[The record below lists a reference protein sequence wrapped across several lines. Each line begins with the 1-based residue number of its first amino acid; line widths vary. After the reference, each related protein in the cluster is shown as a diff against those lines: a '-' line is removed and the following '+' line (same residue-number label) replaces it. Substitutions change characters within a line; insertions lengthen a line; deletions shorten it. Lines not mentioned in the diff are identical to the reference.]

1 MHFETVD
8 LVISI
13 CLMLGAVLYTSV
25 GHAGASIYI
34 AILTLFGLSNHVIK
48 PTALVLNIFIAT
60 FTSWRFIK
68 KGFFDSKVLIPI
80 AAGAIPFA
88 FLGGYINAPNHIYKA
103 VVGVILIVSAFGLVR
118 SKPHQVDLSV
128 KPPKL
133 PLAVAS
139 GAAIGFLAGLTGT
152 GGGIFLS
159 PLILF
164 LGWSDTKKTSGIAAT
179 FILLNS
185 LFGLAGN
192 YASVQ
197 NLPPQLPL
205 YVAAA
210 MMGAVIGTTLG
221 IRFYSVVAIRK
232 VLALVLLIA
241 GLKLIL
247 TM

>member
-1 MHFETVD
+1 MHLETID
-8 LVISI
+8 IVISL
-13 CLMLGAVLYTSV
+13 CLLFGAVLYTSV

-34 AILTLFGLSNHVIK
+34 AILTLFGLSSQVIK

-68 KGFFDSKVLIPI
+68 KGFFDLKVLIPVAI
-80 AAGAIPFA
+80 GAIPFA
-88 FLGGYINAPNHIYKA
+88 FLGGYINAPSHIYKTI
-103 VVGVILIVSAFGLVR
+103 VGTILIVSAFGLVANKSQKIDLNITR
-118 SKPHQVDLSV
+118 PKPS
-128 KPPKL
+128 
-133 PLAVAS
+133 LAIIS

-164 LGWSDTKKTSGIAAT
+164 LGWTNTKKTSGVAAV

-197 NLPPQLPL
+197 NLPEQLPM
-205 YVAAA
+205 YVFAT
-210 MMGAVIGTTLG
+210 MIGAVIGTTLG
-221 IRFYSVVAIRK
+221 IRFYSAIAIRRALAV
-232 VLALVLLIA
+232 VLVIA
-241 GLKLIL
+241 GLKLLL
-247 TM
+247 TA